1 MRPFQYVFFLVLIP
15 VFMLSCK
22 KGVEKNRYP
31 LSQTELGFVP
41 YQLGDTIGFIHS
53 GGFEFDFQV
62 VVLKRDWAISETG
75 HPGEDYFSY
84 EELELI
90 LQSNEPEL
98 IFRMTLPAQIIMSG
112 VSCAINNQ
120 NFGIYSITDPTMDS
134 LMIND
139 KLYTEIFVFT
149 NQLPETSLIT
159 FDSILYTRPDGIIKI
174 GMNNEEA
181 YYINN

>member
-1 MRPFQYVFFLVLIP
+1 MRPFQYVFLLVLTP

-22 KGVEKNRYP
+22 KGVETNRYP
-31 LSQTELGFVP
+31 LSQTELDFVP

-62 VVLKRDWAISETG
+62 VVLKKYWATSETG
-75 HPGEDYFSY
+75 HRGEDYFSY
-84 EELELI
+84 EEMELI

-98 IFRMTLPAQIIMSG
+98 IFRMNLPAQTIMSG
-112 VSCAINNQ
+112 LTCAINNQ
-120 NFGIYSITDPTMDS
+120 TYGIYSITDPTLDS
-134 LMIND
+134 LIVND

-159 FDSILYTRPDGIIKI
+159 FDSIFYTRTDGIIKI

>member
-1 MRPFQYVFFLVLIP
+1 MGTFKYVFLLVLTLA
-15 VFMLSCK
+15 FMNSCK
-22 KGVEKNRYP
+22 KGIETNRYP
-31 LSQTELGFVP
+31 LTQTELDFVP

-62 VVLKRDWAISETG
+62 VAIRQTWSKSEIG

-84 EELELI
+84 EEMEI
-90 LQSNEPEL
+90 VLQSNEPEL
-98 IFRMTLPAQIIMSG
+98 IFRMNLSDQTIMSG
-112 VSCAINNQ
+112 LTCAINNQ
-120 NFGIYSITDPTMDS
+120 TFGIYSITDPTMDS

-159 FDSILYTRPDGIIKI
+159 FDSIFYTRSDGIIKI

-181 YYINN
+181 YIINN